1 MRCSGYASLALNLFE
16 RHLLRFALGLTF
28 PGGKEFRVGLFQV
41 VIDWNIQALGGGIN
55 PFGLAF
61 NFAKV
66 ADGRFIDYYVTVGVA
81 PFTAKL
87 FIPEAGAEAYRFNDP
102 AHGISVFDLRL
113 NLSAGFVPA
122 GLLPATVFISQRPA
136 WTILAKAKKGSPSAQ
151 LAAGLIVK
159 GVHFMSAGGNQSKS
173 SLFQAGGKGLDVIDS
188 ELDLDFAVGSHSAS
202 IKEER
207 RAGRRRASQKLFWH
221 PKR

>member
-41 VIDWNIQALGGGIN
+41 VLDWNIQALGGGIN

-102 AHGISVFDLRL
+102 AHGFAIFDLGL
-113 NLSAGFVPA
+113 NLPAGLMPA
-122 GLLPATVFISQRPA
+122 GLLPTAVLISERPA
-136 WTILAKAKKGSPSAQ
+136 RAILAK
-151 LAAGLIVK
+151 
-159 GVHFMSAGGNQSKS
+159 
-173 SLFQAGGKGLDVIDS
+173 
-188 ELDLDFAVGSHSAS
+188 
-202 IKEER
+202 
-207 RAGRRRASQKLFWH
+207 
-221 PKR
+221 PK